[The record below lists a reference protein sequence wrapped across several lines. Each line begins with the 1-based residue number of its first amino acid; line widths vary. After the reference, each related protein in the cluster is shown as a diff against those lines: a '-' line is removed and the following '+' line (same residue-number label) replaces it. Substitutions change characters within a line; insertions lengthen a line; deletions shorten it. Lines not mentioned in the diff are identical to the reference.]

1 MVCVAKDGRVT
12 GAGSAMM
19 FRRFVGILV
28 FAFVISSDALSQQSF
43 QDLEAASQFDR
54 ALAAV
59 DQIKH
64 RKKLQCLLD
73 IVNRSLCECLSRSLP
88 LDTYVGS
95 FTAITNQESEYA
107 QLSATDKVIVD
118 RCVRDSR

>member
-1 MVCVAKDGRVT
+1 
-12 GAGSAMM
+12 M

-28 FAFVISSDALSQQSF
+28 FTFVISSDALSQQSF

-59 DQIKH
+59 DQIKN

-73 IVNRSLCECLSRSLP
+73 IVNRPLCECLSRSLP
-88 LDTYVGS
+88 LDTYVRS
-95 FTAITNQESEYA
+95 FTAITHQESEYA
-107 QLSATDKVIVD
+107 QLSAAGKTIVD
-118 RCVRDSR
+118 RCVSDSQ